1 MACPRCAISY
11 KGTPRVQYK
20 GGPLMV
26 RCPHCGFSV
35 RASEYPE
42 KTDVVRFLESVRQ
55 GDAC

>member
-20 GGPLMV
+20 GGPLMC
-26 RCPHCGFSV
+26 RCPNCGFSV

-42 KTDVVRFLESVRQ
+42 RAELVRFLEGVRAE
-55 GDAC
+55 G